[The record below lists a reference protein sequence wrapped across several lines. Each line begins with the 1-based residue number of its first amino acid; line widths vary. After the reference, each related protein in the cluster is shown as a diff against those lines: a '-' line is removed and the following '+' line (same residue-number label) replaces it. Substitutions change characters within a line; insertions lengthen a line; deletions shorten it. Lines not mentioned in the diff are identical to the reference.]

1 MKDTPLDLN
10 ALQRA
15 VDGLRSQQE
24 SVQRERV
31 ELQSMKATVEE
42 NLSQFK
48 QRVKLNVG
56 GKKFETTLTTLTTY
70 PDSMLGAMFSGRHEV
85 PPDEEG
91 CVFIDRDGK
100 HFGTILNFLRTG
112 TLDMP
117 SSTKAVSELKREMEY
132 YQLPG
137 MEAVTDA
144 PDAPV
149 VEIVETTSQALR
161 AAQMQIAQQCTGSF
175 GHYDAES
182 GPMHLRSVA
191 NLHQDKLQKKLQ
203 ANTHL
208 RIVAQSTDCHQ
219 CKSINMITT
228 LATQHSPLPTAL
240 IEGSKGQD
248 GCLVM

>member
-1 MKDTPLDLN
+1 MTDTPLDLN

-56 GKKFETTLTTLTTY
+56 GSKFETTLTTLTTY

-91 CVFIDRDGK
+91 CVFIDRDGT

-149 VEIVETTSQALR
+149 VEIVETTLEALR
-161 AAQMQIAQQCTGSF
+161 AARGTSDYNEKS
-175 GHYDAES
+175 H
-182 GPMHLRSVA
+182 PMHLRSLA
-191 NLHQDKLQKKLQ
+191 ALHLFSLQKKLQ

-208 RIVAQSTDCHQ
+208 RIVAQFDDGE
-219 CKSINMITT
+219 MLAL
-228 LATQHSPLPTAL
+228 LATQHSP
-240 IEGSKGQD
+240 
-248 GCLVM
+248 

>member
-1 MKDTPLDLN
+1 MTDTPLDLN

-56 GKKFETTLTTLTTY
+56 GSKFETTLTTLTTY

-149 VEIVETTSQALR
+149 VEIVETTPQALR
-161 AAQMQIAQQCTGSF
+161 AAQYAQTGSDR
-175 GHYDAES
+175 YDKES
-182 GPMHLRSVA
+182 GPMHLRSLA
-191 NLHQDKLQKKLQ
+191 ALHLFSLQKKLQ

-208 RIVAQSTDCHQ
+208 RIVAQFD
-219 CKSINMITT
+219 KGEMLAL
-228 LATQHSPLPTAL
+228 LATQHSP
-240 IEGSKGQD
+240 
-248 GCLVM
+248 